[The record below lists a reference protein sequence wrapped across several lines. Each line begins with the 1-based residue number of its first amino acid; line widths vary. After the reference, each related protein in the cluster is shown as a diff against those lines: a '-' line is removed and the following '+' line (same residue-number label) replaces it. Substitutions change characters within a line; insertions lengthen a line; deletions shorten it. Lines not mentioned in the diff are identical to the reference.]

1 MTKIFI
7 TGCAKS
13 GTTMLLDMFHAFE
26 STYVISDEVTLS
38 DFCSLTPER
47 VGSFDFVVGKRSVGT
62 LFSSST
68 LTERDIAQHG
78 YLIAKHDIRIVNIV
92 RDGRNVVRSYV
103 NSWGYYNP
111 FEWMECILQTQY
123 RPDLIELQVKYE
135 DLLSDPNGVQSQ
147 LEAAFAFNR
156 IADFADYPKFVA
168 NDNRKVSAHS
178 YNLRPIDA
186 TKIQPDKTSYLRRP
200 NDVEYFNQ
208 LLTGLNYEV

>member
-38 DFCSLTPER
+38 DFCALTPER
-47 VGSFDFVVGKRSVGT
+47 VGSFDFVIGKRSVGT

-78 YLIAKHDIRIVNIV
+78 YLIEKHDIRIVNIV

-147 LEAAFAFNR
+147 LEAVFAFNR

-208 LLTGLNYEV
+208 LLTGLNYEL

>member
-38 DFCSLTPER
+38 DFCTLTPER
-47 VGSFDFVVGKRSVGT
+47 VGIFDFVIGKRSVGT
-62 LFSSST
+62 IFSSST

-78 YLIAKHDIRIVNIV
+78 YLIEKHDIRIVNIV